1 MAKPPLAIAVAA
13 FLAATGAAPA
23 FALAPETALTAEQA
37 MEIQRDGVREAVG
50 TASCARDRESG
61 DIVVCG
67 RRGPDPYRLPLP
79 VERLPGERENLLP
92 GELPRAQAS
101 FSTCVIGCQPSG
113 IVVDPFRVIRV
124 GSKIV
129 RHILGKDD

>member
-1 MAKPPLAIAVAA
+1 MKAMRLWKPVAA
-13 FLAATGAAPA
+13 LLLAGTAGPA
-23 FALAPETALTAEQA
+23 LALAPEASLTAEQA
-37 MEIQRDGVREAVG
+37 VEIQQEGVREAVG
-50 TASCARDRESG
+50 TASCARDRETG

-67 RRGPDPYRLPLP
+67 RRGADPNRLPLP

-101 FSTCVIGCQPSG
+101 FSTCVVGCQPMG
-113 IVVDPFRVIRV
+113 IVVDPFRVIKV

-129 RHILGKDD
+129 RHVLGKDD